1 MQKKSIWNKEIINKL
16 IKIISIIM
24 FAFVLL
30 IMLFVDTRV
39 EYNYRNDVKL
49 DNYIFFLAIFL
60 ILAIFLVTKKLLRNK
75 QEKIQK
81 IINIIESKTTLIIII
96 LFLLLVAFQILMV
109 RNLYFETTWDVEHLV
124 NTVKN
129 FVETGVFENNSY
141 IGTYPYFSIYP
152 NNMFLANIF
161 ALISKFSMIF
171 GEQYMYITLMIV
183 GVILVD
189 ISGILT
195 IKTIGNF
202 TDKKIYKIIGM
213 IGFMAFIGVSPWILV
228 PYSDT
233 YSILFPIAI
242 LYNYTK
248 KDKKIYNYILI
259 GLCSYMGYLIKPT
272 AIIVL
277 IAITIIEIFNFI
289 LKIKEK
295 ENRKERVIKNVKNI
309 LFVIVGILL
318 VLILKIGLSKVTNY
332 EVDEKYSVSIFH
344 YLMMGINTDTTGAYN
359 GDDVVNSITQ
369 NSYEERVMY
378 NKKIFLERL
387 KYMSLEDICE
397 FYTKKC

>member
-248 KDKKIYNYILI
+248 KDKKIYN
-259 GLCSYMGYLIKPT
+259 
-272 AIIVL
+272 
-277 IAITIIEIFNFI
+277 
-289 LKIKEK
+289 
-295 ENRKERVIKNVKNI
+295 
-309 LFVIVGILL
+309 
-318 VLILKIGLSKVTNY
+318 
-332 EVDEKYSVSIFH
+332 
-344 YLMMGINTDTTGAYN
+344 
-359 GDDVVNSITQ
+359 
-369 NSYEERVMY
+369 
-378 NKKIFLERL
+378 
-387 KYMSLEDICE
+387 
-397 FYTKKC
+397 

>member
-242 LYNYTK
+242 L
-248 KDKKIYNYILI
+248 
-259 GLCSYMGYLIKPT
+259 
-272 AIIVL
+272 
-277 IAITIIEIFNFI
+277 
-289 LKIKEK
+289 
-295 ENRKERVIKNVKNI
+295 
-309 LFVIVGILL
+309 
-318 VLILKIGLSKVTNY
+318 
-332 EVDEKYSVSIFH
+332 
-344 YLMMGINTDTTGAYN
+344 
-359 GDDVVNSITQ
+359 
-369 NSYEERVMY
+369 
-378 NKKIFLERL
+378 
-387 KYMSLEDICE
+387 
-397 FYTKKC
+397 